1 MEETHTHKDTGRNR
15 YQEDLREARKMDHIV
30 IRVQFWGP
38 TWGVG
43 EKSNFDKLLSDF
55 PTYDIV
61 HTRMHTYKY
70 INKHDFKSN
79 LKPGLVAHAFNPS
92 IQEAEAGRSLRPA
105 TELSTRTAKTTQRN
119 PVSKKNKNKNK
130 KERKKF

>member
-1 MEETHTHKDTGRNR
+1 MKYHNRPKTTRMTTQGMNDIQR

-70 INKHDFKSN
+70 INKHDFKS
-79 LKPGLVAHAFNPS
+79 LPSSHA
-92 IQEAEAGRSLRPA
+92 A
-105 TELSTRTAKTTQRN
+105 TNRH
-119 PVSKKNKNKNK
+119 
-130 KERKKF
+130 KEQTPRA